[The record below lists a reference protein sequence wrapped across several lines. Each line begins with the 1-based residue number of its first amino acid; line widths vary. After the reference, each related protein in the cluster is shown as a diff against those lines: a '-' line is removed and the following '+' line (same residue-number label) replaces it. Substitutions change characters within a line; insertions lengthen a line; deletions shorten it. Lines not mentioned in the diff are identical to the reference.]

1 MVKTFVISSVVYF
14 TYSAIKYWIENR
26 EYNIASPQVTAF
38 KYLKKKG
45 YIPQTIIENGNIVFV
60 VGDLTF
66 VYLNNKENKKLFSL
80 ALPNIESVGDDTR
93 LFWLELA
100 NINSE
105 IITCV
110 KTLVNQESV
119 HVRYDRILTEK
130 DEIKD
135 ILPRAIDALI
145 YARENLYSMVQNIN
159 EEKINA
165 K

>member
-1 MVKTFVISSVVYF
+1 M
-14 TYSAIKYWIENR
+14 
-26 EYNIASPQVTAF
+26 
-38 KYLKKKG
+38 
-45 YIPQTIIENGNIVFV
+45 FV

-80 ALPNIESVGDDTR
+80 ALPNIESVSDDTR
-93 LFWLELA
+93 SLWLELA
-100 NINSE
+100 NVNSDR
-105 IITCV
+105 ISCV
-110 KTLVNQESV
+110 KTLVNKDSV

-159 EEKINA
+159 EEK
-165 K
+165 